1 MSTLAMMGTVDT
13 PGTPSAWLA
22 VFLMNFT
29 VGVLAP
35 MVAWALWRRKGLAV
49 WAVGIAWTVWGLAA
63 YAPSFVLDAVDPWTT
78 APGYILPLK
87 TVGVALHAMQLWLL
101 AQPGIRAHF
110 LSEQGRR
117 SSSHASPP

>member
-1 MSTLAMMGTVDT
+1 MPTSKAHSRPKRLLLVVSTAWMSYRMSTLAMMGTVDT

-63 YAPSFVLDAVDPWTT
+63 
-78 APGYILPLK
+78 
-87 TVGVALHAMQLWLL
+87 
-101 AQPGIRAHF
+101 
-110 LSEQGRR
+110 
-117 SSSHASPP
+117 